1 MIKLEISGK
10 VAVIFSIGARHVPDT
25 CLARGLRGG
34 GKKEEAGE
42 GREGEGE
49 AAVFYGEWGRGG
61 LGGGKWVEGRGVGEV
76 LGEGAVGDFGG
87 DEKVEDDRFF
97 GAIESN

>member
-49 AAVFYGEWGRGG
+49 GKRG
-61 LGGGKWVEGRGVGEV
+61 EGRGREGRGREGRE
-76 LGEGAVGDFGG
+76 GEGGWEG
-87 DEKVEDDRFF
+87 R
-97 GAIESN
+97 